1 MSNGI
6 SKTVQR
12 LLDRGVRMPAPAT
25 VWVGDDVVPECI
37 APGVV
42 LHPGCRV
49 AGARTAIGK
58 GSLIGEEQP
67 VTVRDCQMGREVSLK
82 GGYFEGATFLDGAS
96 AGSGA
101 HIRPGTLLEE
111 EASVA
116 HTVGLKQTILLPF
129 VTAGSLINFCDC
141 LMGGGTSRQDHSE
154 IGSSYIHFNFTP
166 HGDKATASL
175 VGDVPR
181 GVMLDQPRIFLGGQ
195 GGLVGPV
202 RLGFGTVIPAG
213 TIWRKDAPAGGQLL
227 VPPPE
232 HAQHQRPFVS
242 GAYKSV
248 DRLVLNNL
256 VYIGNLCALKAW
268 YDKVRRLWM
277 ERDTY
282 DLAVWAGAVRRID
295 EGLEERVK
303 RLGELADRMDRSL
316 VLAAAEHGQSLPEHP
331 YAGQSRLWARWPQMK
346 ERLQALA
353 GRPSAPPPP
362 ERLSAA
368 LAAQPAAQGY
378 LAAIRNLSADVRKAG
393 TAWLQAIVD
402 EATVLWTV
410 AG

>member
-25 VWVGDDVVPECI
+25 VWVNEDVVPECI

-49 AGARTAIGK
+49 AGPRTAIGK
-58 GSLIGEEQP
+58 GSVIGEEQP
-67 VTVRDCQMGREVSLK
+67 ATVRDCQVGREVALK

-154 IGSSYIHFNFTP
+154 IGSSYVHFNYTP

-202 RLGFGTVIPAG
+202 RLGFGAVIPAG
-213 TIWRKDAPAGGQLL
+213 TIWRKDAPTGGQLL

-232 HAQHQRPFVS
+232 HAQHQRPFVP

-256 VYIGNLCALKAW
+256 IYIGNLCALKAW

-295 EGLEERVK
+295 EGIEERVK

-353 GRPSAPPPP
+353 GRSSAPPPP
-362 ERLSAA
+362 ERLAAA